1 MTAPVFDPAIFGGDP
16 ESPPMP
22 MVIRWDD
29 LDPAGYST
37 TLTSLARW
45 LQWFRSTYR
54 IPATVFPPCWFTH
67 PGIREDLGHL
77 WSGWL
82 VTRHPDAGVGMIG
95 LDWDSRREQAISRL
109 REATA
114 ITGCTGTQH
123 REEPPIPTPPDARLW
138 DQHVTQEV
146 RARSQ
151 EELRVNAIH
160 AVNERLQNA
169 ELRHDLAAK
178 ALADLSDNPETL
190 TDKDKASVAAELH
203 RLAGEAPGVSAKAA
217 RDAIR
222 TVADI
227 QQTGDRETTLA
238 AARHTLATSIAAEVL
253 NGTESRPT
261 GLDASQVWRDAL
273 EALLPA
279 GLAAN
284 RAAAVA
290 ATRSEA
296 VNRRVAAQTRHPGI
310 AHLLAGGDTP
320 DWEGNP
326 G

>member
-1 MTAPVFDPAIFGGDP
+1 MTAPAFDVAAFGGDP
-16 ESPPMP
+16 DVPPVP
-22 MVIRWDD
+22 MVVSWDD
-29 LDPAGYST
+29 LDPAGYAT
-37 TLTSLARW
+37 TLHALSRW
-45 LQWFRSTYR
+45 LAWFRITYR

-67 PGIREDLGHL
+67 PGLREDLGHL
-77 WSGWL
+77 WTGWL
-82 VTRHPDAGVGMIG
+82 VTGHPDAGVGMIG

-109 REATA
+109 CEATA

-123 REEPPIPTPPDARLW
+123 REEPPTPTANDIRLW

-146 RARSQ
+146 RARSR
-151 EELRVNAIH
+151 EALHNNANQ
-160 AVNERLQNA
+160 AVTERLQHA

-178 ALADLSDNPETL
+178 ALADLSDNPEAA

-203 RLAGEAPGVSAKAA
+203 RLASEAPGESATAA

-227 QQTGDRETTLA
+227 QQTSDRETALA
-238 AARHTLATSIAAEVL
+238 AARHTLATSIATEVID
-253 NGTESRPT
+253 GVESRPI

-290 ATRSEA
+290 AARTEA
-296 VNRRVAAQTRHPGI
+296 VNRRVAVQARHPGLED
-310 AHLLAGGDTP
+310 LLAGSETP
-320 DWEGNP
+320 DWERRP